1 MAATMRIPTEFTAV
15 DKFTSVVSKMTA
27 GVSNFSNSTTAA
39 IDRFNTKANK
49 VAGDMAI
56 AGGAIIAPLGLA
68 VNSAIKFEDKMADVA
83 KTTGL
88 NTEESEA
95 YGKAILDMS
104 KNTRTSISAL
114 QDIGVVAGTIGV
126 AKDELVA
133 FTKAGNEFA
142 IALGSDFGSTEFA
155 VEQVAKLKNLFKET
169 RDIDIATSM
178 TKAGSAI
185 NEVSNMAGSA
195 KNINDFMLRIGA
207 LPDAMK
213 PTIQQSAALGGFL
226 EDAGLSAEIAA
237 GGFSNLLLVAGK
249 NMTGF
254 AAQMGM
260 SVKSANELYQTDPTK
275 FATTFAKSLNKMSPR
290 ELAMTLDQLKIGS
303 QETIK
308 VVGALGSGYEKLGKV
323 LGVSNDAF
331 AKGISISDEASKK
344 NETMAGK
351 LEMAQNNMQALSITI
366 GTQLAPIL
374 SEMIGYVVPIVTS
387 FTKWISENPKLSK
400 TIAFVGLG
408 LLSLSAIIKGVTIAT
423 TAYKFGIIAF
433 NGIMTAYAS
442 ITKAVTVAQWLWNAA
457 MWANPI
463 GLIILGITALIA
475 LVASAVY
482 YWDTWGA
489 SVLAIM
495 GPFGMVINLIMSLR
509 KHWDSIKEAFA
520 TGGIIDGFKR
530 LGAVIL
536 DSVLYP
542 IQQLLGMLAK
552 IPGVGSMLA
561 PALKGGVEVLR
572 QKLGVSDEKKVEV
585 VAPKQEAMKQQANG
599 QLQGNINLN
608 VNDKNRNL
616 SGVQTDFSGIP
627 VKTTTT
633 IGQR

>member
-1 MAATMRIPTEFTAV
+1 MAATVRIPTEFTAI
-15 DKFTSVVSKMTA
+15 DKFTSVVGKMTA
-27 GVSNFSNSTTAA
+27 GVSNFSNSTSAA

-56 AGGAIIAPLGLA
+56 AGGAIVAPLGLA

-88 NTEESEA
+88 STSESEA

-126 AKDELVA
+126 AKEELVA

-142 IALGSDFGSTEFA
+142 IALGSDFGSTEYA

-237 GGFSNLLLVAGK
+237 GGFSNLILVAGK

-260 SVKSANELYQTDPTK
+260 TVESANKLYQTDPTE
-275 FATTFAKSLNKMSPR
+275 FAVRFSKSVAKLKPR

-303 QETIK
+303 QESIK

-323 LGVSNDAF
+323 LDVSNSAF
-331 AKGISISDEASKK
+331 KDGISISNEANKK

-351 LEMAQNNMQALSITI
+351 LEMAQNNMQALAITV

-374 SEMIGYVVPIVTS
+374 SQLIGYVVPIITG
-387 FTKWISENPKLSK
+387 FTKWIGENPKLTK
-400 TIAFVGLG
+400 TIAILGGG
-408 LLSLSAIIKGVTIAT
+408 LLILAGIIKGITFAT
-423 TAYKFGIIAF
+423 TAWSAAQTVF
-433 NGIMTAYAS
+433 NFIMT
-442 ITKAVTVAQWLWNAA
+442 
-457 MWANPI
+457 ANPI
-463 GLIILGITALIA
+463 GLIIVAIAAMIALIVGA
-475 LVASAVY
+475 IA
-482 YWDTWGA
+482 YWEDWGA
-489 SVLAIM
+489 AIM
-495 GPFGMVINLIMSLR
+495 LMSGPIGRIINLFMSLR
-509 KHWDSIKEAFA
+509 KHWDSIVEAFSSD
-520 TGGIIDGFKR
+520 GILAGFKR

-542 IQQLLGMLAK
+542 VQQLLGMLAK
-552 IPGVGSMLA
+552 IPGVGALIS
-561 PALKGGVEVLR
+561 PALKGIEVLR
-572 QKLGVSDEKKVEV
+572 EKLDVVE
-585 VAPKQEAMKQQANG
+585 PKQQAMANNKNT
-599 QLQGNINLN
+599 LNGNINMT
-608 VNDKNRNL
+608 VNDKNNNI
-616 SGVQTDFSGIP
+616 GAVQTDFGGIG
-627 VKTTTT
+627 VNTTKTQ
-633 IGQR
+633 GAF

>member
-1 MAATMRIPTEFTAV
+1 MAATMRIPTEFTAI

-27 GVSNFSNSTTAA
+27 GVSNFSNSTSAA

-49 VAGDMAI
+49 VAGDMAL
-56 AGGAIIAPLGLA
+56 AGGAIVAPLGLA

-88 NTEESEA
+88 STDESEA

-142 IALGSDFGSTEFA
+142 IALGSDFGSTEYA

-237 GGFSNLLLVAGK
+237 GGFSNLILVAGK

-254 AAQMGM
+254 ATQMGM
-260 SVKSANELYQTDPTK
+260 TVESANKLYQTDPTQFAVK
-275 FATTFAKSLNKMSPR
+275 FSKSLSKLKPR

-323 LGVSNDAF
+323 LDVSNSAF
-331 AKGISISDEASKK
+331 SEGISIGNEAAKK

-374 SEMIGYVVPIVTS
+374 SELIGYVVPVITS
-387 FTKWISENPKLSK
+387 FTTWVSENPKLTK
-400 TIAFVGLG
+400 TIAFLGLG
-408 LLSLSAIIKGVTIAT
+408 LLGLSAIIKGVTFAT
-423 TAYKFGIIAF
+423 TAWSVAQTVLNF
-433 NGIMTAYAS
+433 IMT
-442 ITKAVTVAQWLWNAA
+442 
-457 MWANPI
+457 ANPI
-463 GLIILGITALIA
+463 GIIIVAIAAMVALIIGAIA
-475 LVASAVY
+475 
-482 YWDTWGA
+482 YWEDWGA
-489 SVLAIM
+489 AILLM
-495 GPFGMVINLIMSLR
+495 TGPIGWIINLFMSLR
-509 KHWDSIKEAFA
+509 KHWDSIVEAFSS
-520 TGGIIDGFKR
+520 GGIIEGFKR

-552 IPGVGSMLA
+552 IPGVGALLA
-561 PALKGGVEVLR
+561 PALKGIEVMREKLDVVE
-572 QKLGVSDEKKVEV
+572 
-585 VAPKQEAMKQQANG
+585 PKQDAMVNKTEMK
-599 QLQGNINLN
+599 GNINMTINDRQNN
-608 VNDKNRNL
+608 VGKIESDFGGI
-616 SGVQTDFSGIP
+616 GVNTT
-627 VKTTTT
+627 KTQ
-633 IGQR
+633 GAF

>member
-1 MAATMRIPTEFTAV
+1 M
-15 DKFTSVVSKMTA
+15 TS

-56 AGGAIIAPLGLA
+56 AGGAIVAPLGLA

-88 NTEESEA
+88 STSESEA

-114 QDIGVVAGTIGV
+114 QDIGIVAGTIGV

-142 IALGSDFGSTEFA
+142 IALGSDFGSTEEA
-155 VEQVAKLKNLFKET
+155 VTQVAKLKNLFKET

-195 KNINDFMLRIGA
+195 DNINNFMLRIGA

-237 GGFSNLLLVAGK
+237 GGFSNLILVAGK

-254 AAQMGM
+254 ANQMGM
-260 SVKSANELYQTDPTK
+260 TVESANKLYQTDPTQFAVK
-275 FATTFAKSLNKMSPR
+275 FSKSLSKLKPR
-290 ELAMTLDQLKIGS
+290 ELAMTLEQLKVGS
-303 QETIK
+303 QESIK

-323 LGVSNDAF
+323 MNASNDAF
-331 AKGISISDEASKK
+331 TKGTSISDEAAKK

-351 LEMAQNNMQALSITI
+351 LAMAQNNIQTLSIVI

-374 SEMIGYVVPIVTS
+374 SQLISYVTPIITS
-387 FTKWISENPKLSK
+387 FTTWIAENPKLTK
-400 TIAFVGLG
+400 TIAFLGLG
-408 LLSLSAIIKGVTIAT
+408 LLGLSAIIKGVTVVSTIAGSAMKLYGYYQKT
-423 TAYKFGIIAF
+423 MAGETGLATA
-433 NGIMTAYAS
+433 
-442 ITKAVTVAQWLWNAA
+442 AQWALNAA
-457 MWANPI
+457 MTANPI
-463 GLIILGITALIA
+463 GIIIVAIAAMVALIIGAIA
-475 LVASAVY
+475 
-482 YWDTWGA
+482 YWEDWGA
-489 SVLAIM
+489 AILLM
-495 GPFGMVINLIMSLR
+495 TGPIGWIINLFMSLR
-509 KHWDSIKEAFA
+509 KHWDSIVEAFSS
-520 TGGIIDGFKR
+520 GGIIQGFKR

-542 IQQLLGMLAK
+542 VQQLLGMLAK
-552 IPGVGSMLA
+552 IPGVGTLLA
-561 PALKGGVEVLR
+561 PALKGIEILREKLDVVE
-572 QKLGVSDEKKVEV
+572 
-585 VAPKQEAMKQQANG
+585 PKQDAMVNKTEMK
-599 QLQGNINLN
+599 GNINMT
-608 VNDKNRNL
+608 VNDKQNNI
-616 SGVQTDFSGIP
+616 GAIQTDFGGIG
-627 VKTTTT
+627 VNTTKTQ
-633 IGQR
+633 GAF

>member
-1 MAATMRIPTEFTAV
+1 MAATMRIPTEFTAI
-15 DKFTSVVSKMTA
+15 DKFTSVVSKMTS

-56 AGGAIIAPLGLA
+56 AGGAIVAPLGLA

-88 NTEESEA
+88 STSESEA

-114 QDIGVVAGTIGV
+114 QDIGIVAGTIGV

-142 IALGSDFGSTEFA
+142 IALGSDFGSTEEA
-155 VEQVAKLKNLFKET
+155 VTQVAKLKNLFKET

-195 KNINDFMLRIGA
+195 DNINNFMLRIGA

-237 GGFSNLLLVAGK
+237 GGFSNLILVAGK

-254 AAQMGM
+254 ANQMGM
-260 SVKSANELYQTDPTK
+260 TVESANKLYQTDPTQFAVK
-275 FATTFAKSLNKMSPR
+275 FSKSLSKLKPR
-290 ELAMTLDQLKIGS
+290 ELAMTLEQLKVGS
-303 QETIK
+303 QESIK

-323 LGVSNDAF
+323 MNASNDAF
-331 AKGISISDEASKK
+331 TKGTSISDEAAKK

-351 LEMAQNNMQALSITI
+351 LQMAQNNIQTLSIVI

-374 SEMIGYVVPIVTS
+374 SQLISYVTPIITS
-387 FTKWISENPKLSK
+387 FTTWIAENPKLTK
-400 TIAFVGLG
+400 TIAFLGLG
-408 LLSLSAIIKGVTIAT
+408 LLGLSAIIKGVTFAT
-423 TAYKFGIIAF
+423 TAWSVAQTVLNF
-433 NGIMTAYAS
+433 IMT
-442 ITKAVTVAQWLWNAA
+442 
-457 MWANPI
+457 ANPI
-463 GLIILGITALIA
+463 GIIIVAIAAMVALIIGAIA
-475 LVASAVY
+475 
-482 YWDTWGA
+482 YWEDWGA
-489 SVLAIM
+489 AILLM
-495 GPFGMVINLIMSLR
+495 TGPIGWIINLFMSLR
-509 KHWDSIKEAFA
+509 KHWDSIVEAFSS
-520 TGGIIDGFKR
+520 GGIIQGFKR

-542 IQQLLGMLAK
+542 VQQLLGMLAK
-552 IPGVGSMLA
+552 IPGVGTLLA
-561 PALKGGVEVLR
+561 PALKGIEILREKLDVVE
-572 QKLGVSDEKKVEV
+572 
-585 VAPKQEAMKQQANG
+585 PKQDAMVNKTEMK
-599 QLQGNINLN
+599 GNINMT
-608 VNDKNRNL
+608 VNDKQNNI
-616 SGVQTDFSGIP
+616 GAIQTDFGGIG
-627 VKTTTT
+627 VNTTKTQ
-633 IGQR
+633 GAF

>member
-1 MAATMRIPTEFTAV
+1 MAATMRIPTEFTAI
-15 DKFTSVVSKMTA
+15 DKFTSVVSKMTS

-56 AGGAIIAPLGLA
+56 AGGAIVAPLGLA

-88 NTEESEA
+88 STSESEA

-114 QDIGVVAGTIGV
+114 QDIGIVAGTIGV

-142 IALGSDFGSTEFA
+142 IALGSDFGSTEEA
-155 VEQVAKLKNLFKET
+155 VTQVAKLKNLFKET

-195 KNINDFMLRIGA
+195 DNINNFMLRIGA

-237 GGFSNLLLVAGK
+237 GGFSNLILVAGK

-254 AAQMGM
+254 ANQMGM
-260 SVKSANELYQTDPTK
+260 TVESANKLYQTDPTQFAVK
-275 FATTFAKSLNKMSPR
+275 FSKSLSKLKPR
-290 ELAMTLDQLKIGS
+290 ELAMTLEQLKVGS
-303 QETIK
+303 QESIK

-323 LGVSNDAF
+323 MNASNDAF
-331 AKGISISDEASKK
+331 TKGTSISDEAAKK

-351 LEMAQNNMQALSITI
+351 LAMAQNNIQTLSIVI

-374 SEMIGYVVPIVTS
+374 SQLISYVTPIITS
-387 FTKWISENPKLSK
+387 FTTWIAENPKLTK
-400 TIAFVGLG
+400 TIAFLGLG
-408 LLSLSAIIKGVTIAT
+408 LLGLSAIIKGVTFAT
-423 TAYKFGIIAF
+423 TAWSVAQTVLNF
-433 NGIMTAYAS
+433 IMT
-442 ITKAVTVAQWLWNAA
+442 
-457 MWANPI
+457 ANPI
-463 GLIILGITALIA
+463 GIIIVAIAAMVALIIGAIA
-475 LVASAVY
+475 
-482 YWDTWGA
+482 YWEDWGA
-489 SVLAIM
+489 AILLM
-495 GPFGMVINLIMSLR
+495 TGPIGWIINLFMSLR
-509 KHWDSIKEAFA
+509 KHWDSIVDAFSS
-520 TGGIIDGFKR
+520 GGIIQGFKR

-542 IQQLLGMLAK
+542 VQQLLGMLAK
-552 IPGVGSMLA
+552 IPGVGTLLA
-561 PALKGGVEVLR
+561 PALKGIEILREKLDVVE
-572 QKLGVSDEKKVEV
+572 
-585 VAPKQEAMKQQANG
+585 PKQDAMVNKTEMK
-599 QLQGNINLN
+599 GNINMT
-608 VNDKNRNL
+608 VNDKQNNI
-616 SGVQTDFSGIP
+616 GAIQTDFGGIG
-627 VKTTTT
+627 VNTTKTQ
-633 IGQR
+633 GAF

>member
-1 MAATMRIPTEFTAV
+1 MGAVMKVPTEFTAI

-27 GVSNFSNSTTAA
+27 GVSNFSSSTSAA

-49 VAGDMAI
+49 VAGNMAI
-56 AGGAIIAPLGLA
+56 AGGAILAPLGVA
-68 VNSAIKFEDKMADVA
+68 VKSAIDFEDKMADVA

-88 NTEESEA
+88 NSKESEI

-104 KNTRTSISAL
+104 KKTRTSISQL

-260 SVKSANELYQTDPTK
+260 SVKVANELYQTDPSK
-275 FATTFAKSLNKMSPR
+275 FAVTFAKSLNKMKPR
-290 ELAMTLDQLKIGS
+290 ELAMTLDALKIGS

-308 VVGALGSGYEKLGKV
+308 VVGALGSGYEKLAKV
-323 LGVSNDAF
+323 QGVSNDAF
-331 AKGISISDEASKK
+331 EKATSITEEANKK
-344 NETMAGK
+344 NGTLAGK
-351 LEMAQNNMQALSITI
+351 LDIARNNMEALSIVV

-374 SEMIGYVVPIVTS
+374 TKIINKVVPIVEA
-387 FTKWISENPKLSK
+387 FGGWVEKNPILAESLAYLGG
-400 TIAFVGLG
+400 ILLG
-408 LLSLSAIIKGVTIAT
+408 LSFAIKLVT
-423 TAYKFGIIAF
+423 TATAIF
-433 NGIMTAYAS
+433 N
-442 ITKAVTVAQWLWNAA
+442 AVAA
-457 MWANPI
+457 LNPI
-463 GLIILGITALIA
+463 GLIVVAVIALIA
-475 LVASAVY
+475 WLGFLITK
-482 YWDTWGA
+482 WDSFGA
-489 SVLAIM
+489 SILM
-495 GPFGMVINLIMSLR
+495 LSGPIGWIINLFMSLR
-509 KHWDSIKEAFA
+509 KHWDSIVEAFK
-520 TGGIIDGFKR
+520 TDGIIAGFKR

-536 DSVLYP
+536 DAVLYP
-542 IQQLLGMLAK
+542 IQQMFDWLSK
-552 IPGVGSMLA
+552 IPGVDKLLA
-561 PALKGGVEVLR
+561 PAKSGIVAIRET
-572 QKLGVSDEKKVEV
+572 LGVAE
-585 VAPKQEAMKQQANG
+585 APETKQAKATANATVNG
-599 QLQGNINLN
+599 SVN
-608 VNDKNRNL
+608 VNVSAKNGATAETTTKNK
-616 SGVQTDFSGIP
+616 GGIP
-627 VKTTTT
+627 VLTTSTQ
-633 IGQR
+633 GAF

>member
-1 MAATMRIPTEFTAV
+1 MAATMRIPTEFTAI
-15 DKFTSVVSKMTA
+15 DKFTSVVSKMTS

-56 AGGAIIAPLGLA
+56 AGGAIVAPLGLA

-88 NTEESEA
+88 STSESEA

-114 QDIGVVAGTIGV
+114 QDIGIVAGTIGV

-142 IALGSDFGSTEFA
+142 IALGSDFGSTEEA
-155 VEQVAKLKNLFKET
+155 VTQVAKLKNLFKET

-195 KNINDFMLRIGA
+195 DNINNFMLRIGA

-237 GGFSNLLLVAGK
+237 GGFSNLILVAGK

-254 AAQMGM
+254 ANQMGM
-260 SVKSANELYQTDPTK
+260 TVESANKLYQTDPTQFAVK
-275 FATTFAKSLNKMSPR
+275 FSKSLSKLKPR
-290 ELAMTLDQLKIGS
+290 ELAMTLEQLKVGS
-303 QETIK
+303 QESIK

-323 LGVSNDAF
+323 MNASNDAF
-331 AKGISISDEASKK
+331 TKGTSISDEAAKK

-351 LEMAQNNMQALSITI
+351 LAMAQNNIQTLSIVI

-374 SEMIGYVVPIVTS
+374 SQLISYVTPIITS
-387 FTKWISENPKLSK
+387 FTTWIAENPKLTK
-400 TIAFVGLG
+400 TIAFLGLG
-408 LLSLSAIIKGVTIAT
+408 LLGLSAIIKGVTVVSTIAGSAMKLYGYYQKT
-423 TAYKFGIIAF
+423 MAGETGLATA
-433 NGIMTAYAS
+433 
-442 ITKAVTVAQWLWNAA
+442 AQWALNAA
-457 MWANPI
+457 MTANPI
-463 GLIILGITALIA
+463 GIIIVAIAAMVALIIGAIA
-475 LVASAVY
+475 
-482 YWDTWGA
+482 YWEDWGA
-489 SVLAIM
+489 AILLM
-495 GPFGMVINLIMSLR
+495 TGPIGWIINLFMSLR
-509 KHWDSIKEAFA
+509 KHWDSIVEAFSS
-520 TGGIIDGFKR
+520 GGIIQGFKR

-542 IQQLLGMLAK
+542 VQQLLGMLAK
-552 IPGVGSMLA
+552 IPGVGTLLA
-561 PALKGGVEVLR
+561 PALKGIEILREKLDVVE
-572 QKLGVSDEKKVEV
+572 
-585 VAPKQEAMKQQANG
+585 PKQDAMVNKTEMK
-599 QLQGNINLN
+599 GNINMT
-608 VNDKNRNL
+608 VNDKQNNI
-616 SGVQTDFSGIP
+616 GAIQTDFGGIG
-627 VKTTTT
+627 VNTTKTQ
-633 IGQR
+633 GAF

>member
-1 MAATMRIPTEFTAV
+1 MAATMRIPTEFTAI
-15 DKFTSVVSKMTA
+15 DKFTSVVSKMTS

-56 AGGAIIAPLGLA
+56 AGGAIVAPLGLA

-88 NTEESEA
+88 STSESEA

-114 QDIGVVAGTIGV
+114 QDIGIVAGTIGV

-142 IALGSDFGSTEFA
+142 IALGSDFGSTEEA
-155 VEQVAKLKNLFKET
+155 VTQVAKLKNLFKET

-195 KNINDFMLRIGA
+195 DNINNFMLRIGA

-237 GGFSNLLLVAGK
+237 GGFSNLILVAGK

-254 AAQMGM
+254 ANQMGM
-260 SVKSANELYQTDPTK
+260 TVESANKLYQTDPTQFAVK
-275 FATTFAKSLNKMSPR
+275 FSKSLSKLKPR
-290 ELAMTLDQLKIGS
+290 ELAMTLDQLKVGS
-303 QETIK
+303 QESIK

-323 LGVSNDAF
+323 MNASNDAF
-331 AKGISISDEASKK
+331 TKGTSISDEAAKK

-351 LEMAQNNMQALSITI
+351 LQMAQNNIQTLSIVI

-374 SEMIGYVVPIVTS
+374 SQLISYVTPIITS
-387 FTKWISENPKLSK
+387 FTTWIAENPKLTK
-400 TIAFVGLG
+400 TIAFLGLG
-408 LLSLSAIIKGVTIAT
+408 LLGLSAIIKGVTFAT
-423 TAYKFGIIAF
+423 TAWSVAQTVLNF
-433 NGIMTAYAS
+433 IMT
-442 ITKAVTVAQWLWNAA
+442 
-457 MWANPI
+457 ANPI
-463 GLIILGITALIA
+463 GIIIVAIAAMVALIIGAIA
-475 LVASAVY
+475 
-482 YWDTWGA
+482 YWEDWGA
-489 SVLAIM
+489 AILLM
-495 GPFGMVINLIMSLR
+495 TGPIGWIINLFMSLR
-509 KHWDSIKEAFA
+509 KHWDSIVEAFSS
-520 TGGIIDGFKR
+520 GGIIQGFKR

-542 IQQLLGMLAK
+542 VQQLLGMLAK
-552 IPGVGSMLA
+552 IPGVGTLLA
-561 PALKGGVEVLR
+561 PALKGIEILREKLDVVE
-572 QKLGVSDEKKVEV
+572 
-585 VAPKQEAMKQQANG
+585 PKQDAMVNKTEMK
-599 QLQGNINLN
+599 GNINMT
-608 VNDKNRNL
+608 VNDKQNNI
-616 SGVQTDFSGIP
+616 GAIQTDFGGIG
-627 VKTTTT
+627 VNTTKTQ
-633 IGQR
+633 GAF

>member
-1 MAATMRIPTEFTAV
+1 MAATMRIPTEFTAI
-15 DKFTSVVSKMTA
+15 DKFTSVVSKMTS

-56 AGGAIIAPLGLA
+56 AGGAIVAPLGLA

-88 NTEESEA
+88 STSESEA

-114 QDIGVVAGTIGV
+114 QDIGIVAGTIGV

-142 IALGSDFGSTEFA
+142 IALGSDFGSTEEA
-155 VEQVAKLKNLFKET
+155 VTQVAKLKNLFKET

-195 KNINDFMLRIGA
+195 DNINNFMLRIGA

-237 GGFSNLLLVAGK
+237 GGFSNLILVAGK

-254 AAQMGM
+254 ANQMGM
-260 SVKSANELYQTDPTK
+260 TVESANKLYQTDPTQFAVK
-275 FATTFAKSLNKMSPR
+275 FSKSLNKLKPR
-290 ELAMTLDQLKIGS
+290 ELAITLEKLKVGS
-303 QETIK
+303 QESIK

-323 LGVSNDAF
+323 MNASNDAF
-331 AKGISISDEASKK
+331 TKGTSISDEAAKK

-351 LEMAQNNMQALSITI
+351 LAMAQNNIQTLSIVI

-374 SEMIGYVVPIVTS
+374 SQLISYVTPIITS
-387 FTKWISENPKLSK
+387 FTTWIAENPKLTK
-400 TIAFVGLG
+400 TIAFLGLG
-408 LLSLSAIIKGVTIAT
+408 LLGLSAIIKGVTFAT
-423 TAYKFGIIAF
+423 TAWSVAQTVLNF
-433 NGIMTAYAS
+433 IMT
-442 ITKAVTVAQWLWNAA
+442 
-457 MWANPI
+457 ANPI
-463 GLIILGITALIA
+463 GIIIVAIAAMVALIIGAIA
-475 LVASAVY
+475 
-482 YWDTWGA
+482 YWEDWGA
-489 SVLAIM
+489 AILLM
-495 GPFGMVINLIMSLR
+495 TGPIGWIINLFMSLR
-509 KHWDSIKEAFA
+509 KHWDSIVEAFSS
-520 TGGIIDGFKR
+520 GGIIQGFKR

-542 IQQLLGMLAK
+542 VQQLLGMLAK
-552 IPGVGSMLA
+552 IPGVGTLLA
-561 PALKGGVEVLR
+561 PALKGIEILREKLDVVE
-572 QKLGVSDEKKVEV
+572 
-585 VAPKQEAMKQQANG
+585 PKQDAMVNKTEMK
-599 QLQGNINLN
+599 GNINMT
-608 VNDKNRNL
+608 VNDKQNNI
-616 SGVQTDFSGIP
+616 GAIQTDFGGIG
-627 VKTTTT
+627 VNTTKTQ
-633 IGQR
+633 GAF

>member
-1 MAATMRIPTEFTAV
+1 MAATMRIPTEFTAI
-15 DKFTSVVSKMTA
+15 DKFTSVVSKMTS

-56 AGGAIIAPLGLA
+56 AGGAIVAPLGLA

-88 NTEESEA
+88 STSESEA

-114 QDIGVVAGTIGV
+114 QDIGIVAGTIGV

-142 IALGSDFGSTEFA
+142 IALGSDFGSTEEA
-155 VEQVAKLKNLFKET
+155 VTQVAKLKNLFKET
-169 RDIDIATSM
+169 RNIDIATSM

-195 KNINDFMLRIGA
+195 DNINNFMLRIGA

-237 GGFSNLLLVAGK
+237 GGFSNLILVAGK

-254 AAQMGM
+254 ANQMGM
-260 SVKSANELYQTDPTK
+260 TVESANKLYQTDPTQFAVK
-275 FATTFAKSLNKMSPR
+275 FSKSLNKLKPR
-290 ELAMTLDQLKIGS
+290 ELAITLEKLKIGS
-303 QETIK
+303 QESIK

-323 LGVSNDAF
+323 MNASNDAF
-331 AKGISISDEASKK
+331 TKGTSISDEAAKK

-351 LEMAQNNMQALSITI
+351 LAMAQNNIQTLSIVI

-374 SEMIGYVVPIVTS
+374 SQLISYVTPIITS
-387 FTKWISENPKLSK
+387 FTTWIAENPKLTK
-400 TIAFVGLG
+400 TIAFLGLG
-408 LLSLSAIIKGVTIAT
+408 LLGLSAIIKGVTFAT
-423 TAYKFGIIAF
+423 TAWSVAQTVLNF
-433 NGIMTAYAS
+433 IMT
-442 ITKAVTVAQWLWNAA
+442 
-457 MWANPI
+457 ANPI
-463 GLIILGITALIA
+463 GIIIVAIAAMVALIIGAIA
-475 LVASAVY
+475 
-482 YWDTWGA
+482 YWEDWGA
-489 SVLAIM
+489 AILLM
-495 GPFGMVINLIMSLR
+495 TGPIGWIINLFMSLR
-509 KHWDSIKEAFA
+509 KHWDSIVEAFSS
-520 TGGIIDGFKR
+520 GGIIQGFKR

-542 IQQLLGMLAK
+542 VQQLLGMLAK
-552 IPGVGSMLA
+552 IPGVGTLLA
-561 PALKGGVEVLR
+561 PALKGIEILREKLDVVE
-572 QKLGVSDEKKVEV
+572 
-585 VAPKQEAMKQQANG
+585 PKQDTMVNKTEMK
-599 QLQGNINLN
+599 GNINMT
-608 VNDKNRNL
+608 VNDKQNNI
-616 SGVQTDFSGIP
+616 GAIQTDFGGIG
-627 VKTTTT
+627 VNTTKTQ
-633 IGQR
+633 GAF

>member
-1 MAATMRIPTEFTAV
+1 MAATMRIPTEFTAI
-15 DKFTSVVSKMTA
+15 DKFTSVVSKMTS

-56 AGGAIIAPLGLA
+56 AGGAIVAPLGLA

-88 NTEESEA
+88 STSESEA

-114 QDIGVVAGTIGV
+114 QDIGIVAGTIGV

-142 IALGSDFGSTEFA
+142 IALGSDFGSTEEA
-155 VEQVAKLKNLFKET
+155 VTQVAKLKNLFKET

-195 KNINDFMLRIGA
+195 DNINNFMLRIGA

-237 GGFSNLLLVAGK
+237 GGFSNLILVAGK

-254 AAQMGM
+254 ANQMGM
-260 SVKSANELYQTDPTK
+260 TVESANKLYQTDPTQFAVK
-275 FATTFAKSLNKMSPR
+275 FSKSLSKLKPR
-290 ELAMTLDQLKIGS
+290 ELAMTLHQLKVGS
-303 QETIK
+303 QESIQ

-323 LGVSNDAF
+323 MNASNDAF
-331 AKGISISDEASKK
+331 TKGTSISDEAAKK

-351 LEMAQNNMQALSITI
+351 LAMAENNIQTLSIVI

-374 SEMIGYVVPIVTS
+374 SQLISYVTPIITS
-387 FTKWISENPKLSK
+387 FTTWIAENPKLTK
-400 TIAFVGLG
+400 TIAFLGLG
-408 LLSLSAIIKGVTIAT
+408 LLGLSAIIKGVTIVSTIAGSAMKLYGYYQKTMAGETGLAT
-423 TAYKFGIIAF
+423 A
-433 NGIMTAYAS
+433 
-442 ITKAVTVAQWLWNAA
+442 AQWALNAA
-457 MWANPI
+457 MTANPI
-463 GLIILGITALIA
+463 GIIIVAIAAMVALIIGAIA
-475 LVASAVY
+475 
-482 YWDTWGA
+482 YWEDWGA
-489 SVLAIM
+489 AILLM
-495 GPFGMVINLIMSLR
+495 TGPIGWIINLFMSLR
-509 KHWDSIKEAFA
+509 KHWDSIVEAFSS
-520 TGGIIDGFKR
+520 GGIIQGFKR

-542 IQQLLGMLAK
+542 VQQLLGMLAK
-552 IPGVGSMLA
+552 IPGVGTLLA
-561 PALKGGVEVLR
+561 PALKGIEILREKLDVVE
-572 QKLGVSDEKKVEV
+572 
-585 VAPKQEAMKQQANG
+585 PKQDAMVNKTEMK
-599 QLQGNINLN
+599 GNINMT
-608 VNDKNRNL
+608 VNDKQNNI
-616 SGVQTDFSGIP
+616 GAIQTDFGGIG
-627 VKTTTT
+627 VNTTKTQ
-633 IGQR
+633 GAF

>member
-1 MAATMRIPTEFTAV
+1 MAATMRIPTEFTAI

-27 GVSNFSNSTTAA
+27 GVSNFSNSTSAA

-49 VAGDMAI
+49 VAGDMAL
-56 AGGAIIAPLGLA
+56 AGGAIVAPLGLA

-88 NTEESEA
+88 STDESEA

-142 IALGSDFGSTEFA
+142 IALGSDFGSTEYA

-237 GGFSNLLLVAGK
+237 GGFSNLILVAGK

-254 AAQMGM
+254 ATQMGM
-260 SVKSANELYQTDPTK
+260 TVESANKLYQTDPTQFAVK
-275 FATTFAKSLNKMSPR
+275 FSKSLSKLKPR

-323 LGVSNDAF
+323 LDVSNSAF
-331 AKGISISDEASKK
+331 SEGISIGNEANKK

-374 SEMIGYVVPIVTS
+374 SELIGYVVPVITS
-387 FTKWISENPKLSK
+387 FTTWISENPKLTK
-400 TIAFVGLG
+400 TIAFLGLG
-408 LLSLSAIIKGVTIAT
+408 LLGLSAIIKGVTFAT
-423 TAYKFGIIAF
+423 TAWSVAQTVLNF
-433 NGIMTAYAS
+433 IMT
-442 ITKAVTVAQWLWNAA
+442 
-457 MWANPI
+457 ANPI
-463 GLIILGITALIA
+463 GIIIVAIAAMVALIIGAIA
-475 LVASAVY
+475 
-482 YWDTWGA
+482 YWEDWGA
-489 SVLAIM
+489 AILLM
-495 GPFGMVINLIMSLR
+495 TGPIGWIINLFMSLR
-509 KHWDSIKEAFA
+509 KHWDSIVEAFSS
-520 TGGIIDGFKR
+520 GGIIEGFKR

-552 IPGVGSMLA
+552 IPGVGALLA
-561 PALKGGVEVLR
+561 PALKGIEVLR
-572 QKLGVSDEKKVEV
+572 EKLDVVE
-585 VAPKQEAMKQQANG
+585 PKQDAMVNKTEMK
-599 QLQGNINLN
+599 GNINMTINDRQNN
-608 VNDKNRNL
+608 VGKIESDFGGI
-616 SGVQTDFSGIP
+616 GVNTT
-627 VKTTTT
+627 KTQ
-633 IGQR
+633 GAF

>member
-1 MAATMRIPTEFTAV
+1 MAATMRIPTEFTAI

-27 GVSNFSNSTTAA
+27 GVSNFSNSTSAA

-49 VAGDMAI
+49 VAGDMAL
-56 AGGAIIAPLGLA
+56 AGGAIVAPLGLA

-88 NTEESEA
+88 STDESEA

-142 IALGSDFGSTEFA
+142 IALGSDFGSTEYA

-237 GGFSNLLLVAGK
+237 GGFSNLILVAGK

-254 AAQMGM
+254 ATQMGM
-260 SVKSANELYQTDPTK
+260 TVESANKLYQTDPTQFAVK
-275 FATTFAKSLNKMSPR
+275 FSKSLSKLKPR

-323 LGVSNDAF
+323 LDVSNSAF
-331 AKGISISDEASKK
+331 SEGISIGNEAAKK

-374 SEMIGYVVPIVTS
+374 SELIGYVVPIITS
-387 FTKWISENPKLSK
+387 FTTWISENPKLTK
-400 TIAFVGLG
+400 TIAFLGLG
-408 LLSLSAIIKGVTIAT
+408 LLGLSAIIKGVTFAT
-423 TAYKFGIIAF
+423 TAWSVAQTVLNF
-433 NGIMTAYAS
+433 IMT
-442 ITKAVTVAQWLWNAA
+442 
-457 MWANPI
+457 ANPI
-463 GLIILGITALIA
+463 GIIIVAIAAMVALIIGAIA
-475 LVASAVY
+475 
-482 YWDTWGA
+482 YWEDWGA
-489 SVLAIM
+489 AILLM
-495 GPFGMVINLIMSLR
+495 TGPIGWIINLFMSLR
-509 KHWDSIKEAFA
+509 KHWDSIVEAFSS
-520 TGGIIDGFKR
+520 GGIIEGFKR

-552 IPGVGSMLA
+552 IPGVGALLA
-561 PALKGGVEVLR
+561 PALKGIEVMREKLDVVE
-572 QKLGVSDEKKVEV
+572 
-585 VAPKQEAMKQQANG
+585 PKQDAMVNKTEMKG
-599 QLQGNINLN
+599 SINMT
-608 VNDKNRNL
+608 VNDRQNNI
-616 SGVQTDFSGIP
+616 GQVTTDFGSIP
-627 VKTTTT
+627 VNTTKTQ
-633 IGQR
+633 GAF

>member
-1 MAATMRIPTEFTAV
+1 MAATMRIPTEFTAI
-15 DKFTSVVSKMTA
+15 DKFTSVVSKMTS

-56 AGGAIIAPLGLA
+56 AGGAIVAPLGLA

-88 NTEESEA
+88 STSESEA

-114 QDIGVVAGTIGV
+114 QDIGIVAGTIGV

-142 IALGSDFGSTEFA
+142 IALGSDFGSTEEA
-155 VEQVAKLKNLFKET
+155 VTQVAKLKNLFKET

-195 KNINDFMLRIGA
+195 DNINNFMLRIGA

-237 GGFSNLLLVAGK
+237 GGFSNLILVAGK

-254 AAQMGM
+254 ANQMGM
-260 SVKSANELYQTDPTK
+260 TVESANKLYQTDPTQFAVK
-275 FATTFAKSLNKMSPR
+275 FSKSLSKLKPR
-290 ELAMTLDQLKIGS
+290 ELAMTLEQLKVGS
-303 QETIK
+303 QESIK

-323 LGVSNDAF
+323 MNASNDAF
-331 AKGISISDEASKK
+331 TKGTSISDEAAKK

-351 LEMAQNNMQALSITI
+351 LQMAQNNIQTLSIVI

-374 SEMIGYVVPIVTS
+374 SQLISYVTPIITS
-387 FTKWISENPKLSK
+387 FTTWIAENPKLTK
-400 TIAFVGLG
+400 TIAFLGLG
-408 LLSLSAIIKGVTIAT
+408 LLALSAIIKGVTFAT
-423 TAYKFGIIAF
+423 TAWSVAQTVLNF
-433 NGIMTAYAS
+433 IMT
-442 ITKAVTVAQWLWNAA
+442 
-457 MWANPI
+457 ANPI
-463 GLIILGITALIA
+463 GIIIVAIAAMVALIIGAIA
-475 LVASAVY
+475 
-482 YWDTWGA
+482 YWEDWGA
-489 SVLAIM
+489 AILLM
-495 GPFGMVINLIMSLR
+495 TGPIGWIINLFMSLR
-509 KHWDSIKEAFA
+509 KHWDSIVEAFSS
-520 TGGIIDGFKR
+520 GGIIQGFKR

-542 IQQLLGMLAK
+542 VQQLLGMLAK
-552 IPGVGSMLA
+552 IPGVGTLLA
-561 PALKGGVEVLR
+561 PALKGIEILREKLDVVE
-572 QKLGVSDEKKVEV
+572 
-585 VAPKQEAMKQQANG
+585 PKQDAMVNKTEMK
-599 QLQGNINLN
+599 GNINMT
-608 VNDKNRNL
+608 VNDKQNNI
-616 SGVQTDFSGIP
+616 GAIQTDFGGIG
-627 VKTTTT
+627 VNTTKTQ
-633 IGQR
+633 GAF